1 MSKLLQV
8 DFDFTGPFGDE
19 MTDMMTGLAE
29 SINQEPGIIW
39 KIWTTSKQSQL
50 GGGIYL
56 FEDEA
61 SAQAYLAMHTARLT
75 SMGITNIRGYIFD
88 INESLSMINNGPIA

>member
-8 DFDFTGPFGDE
+8 DFDFAGPFGDE
-19 MTDMMTGLAE
+19 MAAMMTGLAE
-29 SINQEPGIIW
+29 SINKEPGIIW
-39 KIWTTSKQSQL
+39 KIWTTSEQSQL

-61 SAQAYLAMHTARLT
+61 TAQAYLIMHSARLT
-75 SMGITNIRGYIFD
+75 EMGIKNIRGHIFD
-88 INESLSMINNGPIA
+88 VNAELSGINNAPIA

>member
-8 DFDFTGPFGDE
+8 DFDFIGPFGEE
-19 MTDMMTGLAE
+19 MTAMMTGLAE
-29 SINQEPGIIW
+29 SINQEPGVIW
-39 KIWTTSKQSQL
+39 KIWTTNEQSKL

-61 SAQAYLAMHTARLT
+61 SSQAYLIMHTARLT
-75 SMGITNIRGYIFD
+75 SMGVTNIRGYIFD